1 MPTVLVTGA
10 NRGIGLG
17 FARHYAAAGWDV
29 LAACRTPEEAV
40 ALKRL
45 PNTSLLRLDMTDEA
59 GIAALARGMAGR
71 PLDLLINNAGM
82 LGPRSLPLGTSQ
94 QAEWLSVLS
103 TNAVGPYLL
112 AERLASNVLASQ
124 GKRVVN
130 ASSSMAS
137 LSRGSTDWAP
147 IYAVSKAALN
157 MVTRHLAAELGP
169 RGGIVVALS
178 PGWVQTAM
186 GGPGAVTPVDEAVAA
201 LAATIEGLTPTE
213 NGSFLDSSGSPFP
226 W

>member
-17 FARHYAAAGWDV
+17 FAQHYAAAGWDV
-29 LAACRTPEEAV
+29 LAACRTPGEA
-40 ALKRL
+40 ASLRRL
-45 PNTSLLRLDMTDEA
+45 PNTTLLPLDVTDEA
-59 GIAALARGMAGR
+59 GIEALARDMAGQ
-71 PLDLLINNAGM
+71 PLDLLINNAAV
-82 LGPRSLPLGTSQ
+82 LGPRSLRLGTSQ
-94 QAEWLSVLS
+94 QGEWLSVLA

-112 AERLASNVLASQ
+112 TERLAPNVLASQ

-130 ASSSMAS
+130 SSSSMAS
-137 LSRGSTDWAP
+137 LSLGSTDWAP
-147 IYAVSKAALN
+147 VYAVSKAALN

-169 RGGIVVALS
+169 RGGIVVAIS

-186 GGPGAVTPVDEAVAA
+186 GGPGASTLVEEAVAA
-201 LAATIEGLTPTE
+201 MAATIGRLTPAE
-213 NGSFLDSSGSPFP
+213 NGSFLDSYGSPFP